1 MSSQTLRTGFSLVLL
16 AMSLAGCAS
25 YSGLNTQGVSLD
37 AKTLKAGQSLSG
49 VTLSPA
55 AWPKSDWWKSLGD
68 PQLDGLI
75 REALHD
81 SPDMQ
86 IADARAHQAS
96 AAAYAADAARMP
108 TLDASASVSRSRLA
122 RDQDPTGRG
131 GTYATVR
138 SMGASFN
145 YTFDLWGGQR
155 ATWEAALGQARAAE
169 VDQQAAQLTLSA
181 DVARA
186 YSNLGQAHI
195 VYDLANDDL
204 KRTRQML
211 DLSQRRLSSGIDS
224 QYQYQQTESL
234 EASSEAT
241 LIDAEKTLQSAKI
254 ALAVLLGKGPDRGN
268 DIARPK
274 ILQASAVALPSTLP
288 AELLGRRP
296 DLIAARWRVEA
307 ASKSI
312 DAGKTKF
319 YPNLNLSA
327 AAGTESLLGDAL
339 FGSASRFFN
348 IMPTVSLP
356 IFDGG
361 RLRANLDARDA
372 DYDLA
377 VAQYNKTLVKALGDV
392 SDTIS
397 QLRDIGRQIGAQ
409 QHATDIA
416 QDSYNTVVQ
425 RYGSG
430 IGNYLDVLSIE
441 QQLLQAQRQLA
452 NLNAE
457 QIDLSI
463 QLMQALGGGFQADTL
478 AAATPSPAPATLN
491 Q

>member
-1 MSSQTLRTGFSLVLL
+1 G
-16 AMSLAGCAS
+16 
-25 YSGLNTQGVSLD
+25 
-37 AKTLKAGQSLSG
+37 
-49 VTLSPA
+49 
-55 AWPKSDWWKSLGD
+55 
-68 PQLDGLI
+68 
-75 REALHD
+75 E
-81 SPDMQ
+81 
-86 IADARAHQAS
+86 
-96 AAAYAADAARMP
+96 
-108 TLDASASVSRSRLA
+108 
-122 RDQDPTGRG
+122 
-131 GTYATVR
+131 
-138 SMGASFN
+138 
-145 YTFDLWGGQR
+145 
-155 ATWEAALGQARAAE
+155 ARAAE

-186 YSNLGQAHI
+186 YSDLGQAHI
-195 VYDLANDDL
+195 VYDLASEDL

-224 QYQYQQTESL
+224 QYQFQQTESL
-234 EASSEAT
+234 EASSQAS
-241 LIDAEKTLQSAKI
+241 LIDAEKRLKSAKI

-268 DIARPK
+268 EIARPK
-274 ILQASAVALPSTLP
+274 ILQASAVALPSVLP

-296 DLIAARWRVEA
+296 DLVAARWRVEA
-307 ASKSI
+307 ASKNI
-312 DAGKTKF
+312 DAGKTRF

-327 AAGTESLLGDAL
+327 AAGVESLLGDAM

-348 IMPTVSLP
+348 VGPTISVP

-361 RLRANLDARDA
+361 RLRADLDSRDA

-377 VAQYNKTLVKALGDV
+377 VAQYNKSLVKALGDV
-392 SDTIS
+392 SDTIN
-397 QLRDIGRQIGAQ
+397 QLHDIGRQIGAQ

-463 QLMQALGGGFQADTL
+463 QLMQALGGGFQGETL
-478 AAATPSPAPATLN
+478 TAANPPPATQN
-491 Q
+491 N

>member
-1 MSSQTLRTGFSLVLL
+1 MSGKTLRSSLTLVLS
-16 AMSLAGCAS
+16 AMILAGCAN
-25 YSGLNTQGVSLD
+25 YSGLDTQGQNLD
-37 AKTLKAGQSLSG
+37 AKSLKVGQSLNG

-55 AWPKSDWWKSLGD
+55 AWPKSDWWTSLGD

-86 IADARAHQAS
+86 IAAARAHQAS
-96 AAAYAADAARMP
+96 AAAYAADAARYP
-108 TLDASASVSRSRLA
+108 TLDASAGISRSRLA
-122 RDQDPTGRG
+122 RDQDPMGQG
-131 GTYATVR
+131 DAYATVR
-138 SMGASFN
+138 NVSAGFN
-145 YTFDLWGGQR
+145 YNFDLWGGQR
-155 ATWEAALGQARAAE
+155 DAWEAALGQARAAE
-169 VDQQAAQLTLSA
+169 VDRQAAQLTLAA

-186 YSNLGQAHI
+186 YSDLGQAHI
-195 VYDLANDDL
+195 VFDLANEDL
-204 KRTRQML
+204 KRTQQML
-211 DLSQRRLSSGIDS
+211 ELSQRRLSSGIDS
-224 QYQYQQTESL
+224 QYQFQQTQSL
-234 EASSEAT
+234 QASSEAS
-241 LIDAEKTLQSAKI
+241 LIDAEKRLTSAKI

-268 DIARPK
+268 EIVRPN
-274 ILQASAVALPSTLP
+274 ILQASAVAVPSVLP

-296 DLIAARWRVEA
+296 DLVAARWRVEA
-307 ASKSI
+307 ASKDI
-312 DAGKTKF
+312 DAAKTRF
-319 YPNLNLSA
+319 YPNLNLTASA
-327 AAGTESLLGDAL
+327 GAESLLGDAM

-348 IMPTVSLP
+348 IAPTISVP

-377 VAQYNKTLVKALGDV
+377 VAQYNKNLVKALGDV
-392 SDTIS
+392 SDTIN

-463 QLMQALGGGFQADTL
+463 QLMQALGGGFQPEAIASANT
-478 AAATPSPAPATLN
+478 APATLTH
-491 Q
+491 